1 MNYVD
6 TSYINEIYDKVV
18 HRIAIGNNLIIIRNS
33 KNIESKIRIDS
44 ITKKSFRPISV
55 SVSLTQ
61 LGSF

>member
-6 TSYINEIYDKVV
+6 TSYINEIYDKV

-55 SVSLTQ
+55 AVSLTQ

>member
-6 TSYINEIYDKVV
+6 TSFINEICDKV
-18 HRIAIGNNLIIIRNS
+18 HRIAIGNDLILIRKS
-33 KNIESKIRIDS
+33 KNIECKIRIDS